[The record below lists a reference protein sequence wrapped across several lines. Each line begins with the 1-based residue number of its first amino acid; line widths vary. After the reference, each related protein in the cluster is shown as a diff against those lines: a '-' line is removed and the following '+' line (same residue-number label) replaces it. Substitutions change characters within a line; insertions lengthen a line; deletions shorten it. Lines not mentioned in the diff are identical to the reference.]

1 MFADRRFL
9 FKGLVAIAVA
19 FALIAT
25 GCGGDD
31 EGSTTTTEASPST
44 EPDVGDA
51 SPGDVEVISGW
62 VDALRAGDTEEA
74 AGYFAIPS
82 TAENGPL
89 LTKIDSKQAA
99 VAFNESLPCGA
110 KLISARS
117 EGDFTT
123 ATFRLTERPG
133 GDCGTGTGGK
143 ASTSFEI
150 EGGKIVEWRRVET
163 PSAGSSG
170 GELS

>member
-9 FKGLVAIAVA
+9 FKALVISIVA
-19 FALIAT
+19 LALIAT

-31 EGSTTTTEASPST
+31 EESTTTRQSPAA

-51 SPGDVEVISGW
+51 DPGDVEVISRW

-89 LTKIDSKQAA
+89 LTKIDSKQDAL
-99 VAFNESLPCGA
+99 AFNESLPCGA

-133 GDCGTGTGGK
+133 GDCGSGTGGR

-170 GELS
+170 GSLS

>member
-9 FKGLVAIAVA
+9 FKALVTSVVA
-19 FALIAT
+19 LALIAA
-25 GCGGDD
+25 GCGGGDQ
-31 EGSTTTTEASPST
+31 STTTSAQTPAA
-44 EPDVGDA
+44 EPEVADA
-51 SPGDVEVISGW
+51 DPDDVEVISGW
-62 VDALRAGDTEEA
+62 VDALRAGDTERA

-89 LTKIDSKQAA
+89 LTEIESKQDAL
-99 VAFNESLPCGA
+99 AFNESLPCGA

-133 GDCGTGTGGK
+133 GDCGTGTGAK

-150 EGGKIVEWRRVET
+150 EGAKIVEWRRVGT
-163 PSAGSSG
+163 PSADSSAG
-170 GELS
+170 NLS